1 MKIRNLAFA
10 SVSLLSLTTPAF
22 AQDQGAQSAQS
33 AQASGDSVGSGE
45 IIVTA
50 RRKEESA
57 QDVPLVVNALPAAKL
72 DKLNIR
78 DFKDIATLVP
88 GLTLTPAVDGLAPAA
103 TIRGVNYDVNSAGNN
118 GTIQF
123 YLNDSAI
130 SAGALFQSMYDIG
143 QIEVLRGPQ
152 GTLRGIA
159 APSGSIT
166 VTTRRPDLEQL
177 GGYVT
182 GTVNTIGGVNVNGAV
197 NLPIVKDVLAVRVA
211 GIVSDDE
218 ANRVHSVNAPG
229 IEPYVHSRGE
239 RVSVRF
245 TPIPDLEINGT
256 YQHYLNHTQI
266 FDQVTSSGL
275 LFGTPVVGTSIT
287 GEDRGAVTSA
297 PREVRADYND
307 YNIQVQY
314 KFAGQRL
321 NYVGGWANQYI
332 SSQYRDDAGGAFA
345 GFPGNATADPVA
357 SPNLLN
363 YGQNTQSRS
372 QNQFHELRL
381 SSDERLLGM
390 FDYVIGGMINRSVSP
405 TDLII
410 NTPIFTSAPPSP
422 TNFAAFHRTD
432 VSLRN
437 RSLER
442 SVYGNVTVHL
452 GDATEV
458 SGGLRY
464 IHFNNY
470 STLTLTNNGFSD
482 FHTTVYQASI
492 KHRFNENIMVYA
504 STGSSWRIGA
514 GTNGIILFSS
524 GNLATTDPA
533 LAALN
538 VITPE
543 KSKSYEVGIKT
554 DWLDKRLHLNLT
566 YYHQDFDNYIFFSSP
581 VLFQAFDGNTYS
593 TALSRSGLTTG
604 VPVKVNGVEA
614 EFGFTPSR
622 NFSISGTASYS
633 IGRISNGQ
641 VPCSINPA
649 APPAPPAQIA
659 LCTVNQRSSPAAPFA
674 ASLVSEYSHDI
685 NANLAGFLR
694 GQLTYFGNSLNFP
707 DNPYDNVKGY
717 GLVNLFAGVHGP
729 DDSNWELTA
738 YVKNVF
744 NTYRTLSVYA
754 TPYLAT
760 YGVPT
765 GGGAVV
771 SNYNG
776 ITAATQPREF
786 GVSFRYAFGSR

>member
-10 SVSLLSLTTPAF
+10 SVSLLSLATPAF
-22 AQDQGAQSAQS
+22 AQDHSSQ
-33 AQASGDSVGSGE
+33 SGDSVGSGE

-57 QDVPLVVNALPAAKL
+57 QDVPLVVNAVPAATL
-72 DKLNIR
+72 NKLNIR
-78 DFKDIATLVP
+78 DFKDVATLVP
-88 GLTLTPAVDGLAPAA
+88 GLTLTPAVDGLAPSA

-123 YLNDSAI
+123 YLNDAAI
-130 SAGALFQSMYDIG
+130 GGGALFQSMYDIG

-159 APSGSIT
+159 APSGSVTI
-166 VTTRRPDLEQL
+166 TTRRPDLEEI
-177 GGYVT
+177 GGYVA
-182 GTVNTIGGVNVNGAV
+182 GTVNTIGGVNVNGAA
-197 NLPIVKDVLAVRVA
+197 NLPIIKDVLAVRVA

-218 ANRVHSVNAPG
+218 ANRVHSINAPG

-245 TPIPDLEINGT
+245 TPITDLEINGT

-266 FDQVTSSGL
+266 FDQVVSSGL
-275 LFGTPVVGTSIT
+275 LFGSPVVGTQIAAD
-287 GEDRGAVTSA
+287 DREAVTGA
-297 PREVRADYND
+297 PREVRAEYNQ
-307 YNIQVQY
+307 YNIQAQY
-314 KFAGQRL
+314 KIAGQRL
-321 NYVGGWANQYI
+321 NYVGGWADQHI
-332 SSQYRDDAGGAFA
+332 SSQYRDDTGAAFA
-345 GFPGNATADPVA
+345 GFPGNAAADPIA

-372 QNQFHELRL
+372 NNQFHELRL
-381 SSDERLLGM
+381 SSDERLFGM
-390 FDYVIGGMINRSVSP
+390 LDYVVGGMINRSVSP

-410 NTPIFTSAPPSP
+410 NTPLFLGSPPTP
-422 TNFAAFHRTD
+422 ANFATFFRSNI
-432 VSLRN
+432 SLRN

-442 SVYGNVTVHL
+442 SVYGNATVHL

-492 KHRFNENIMVYA
+492 KHRFNENIMAYA

-514 GTNGIILFSS
+514 GTNGIILASS
-524 GNLATTDPA
+524 GNLVSTDPA

-538 VITPE
+538 VFTPE

-554 DWLDKRLHLNLT
+554 DWLDKRLHLNVT
-566 YYHQDFDNYIFFSSP
+566 YYHQDYSNYIFFSSP
-581 VLFQAFDGNTYS
+581 ILFQAFNGTAYS
-593 TALSRSGLTTG
+593 TSLSRSGLTTG

-614 EFGFTPSR
+614 DFGFTPSR
-622 NFSISGTASYS
+622 NFSVSGTASYS
-633 IGRISNGQ
+633 LGKITNGQ

-659 LCTVNQRSSPAAPFA
+659 LCTVNQRASPAAPFTA
-674 ASLVSEYSHDI
+674 TLQSEYSHDI

-694 GQLTYFGNSLNFP
+694 GQLTYYGKSQNFP
-707 DNPYDNVKGY
+707 ENPYDDVKAY
-717 GLVNLFAGVHGP
+717 GLLNLFAGVHGS
-729 DDSNWELTA
+729 DDSNWEITA
-738 YVKNVF
+738 YVKNLF
-744 NTYRTLSVYA
+744 NVYRTLQVNAS
-754 TPYLAT
+754 PYLAT
-760 YGVPT
+760 YGT
-765 GGGAVV
+765 TAGGGGAVV

-776 ITAATQPREF
+776 INAATPPREF

>member
-22 AQDQGAQSAQS
+22 AQDQTAQG
-33 AQASGDSVGSGE
+33 SGDSVGSGE

-57 QDVPLVVNALPAAKL
+57 QDVPLVVNALPAATL

-78 DFKDIATLVP
+78 DFKDVATLVP
-88 GLTLTPAVDGLAPAA
+88 GLTLTPAVDGLAPSA

-123 YLNDSAI
+123 YLNDAAI
-130 SAGALFQSMYDIG
+130 GGGALFQSMYDIG

-166 VTTRRPDLEQL
+166 VTTRRPDLEEI

-182 GTVNTIGGVNVNGAV
+182 GTVNTIGGINVNGAV
-197 NLPIVKDVLAVRVA
+197 NLPIIKDVLAVRVA

-218 ANRVHSVNAPG
+218 ATRVHSINAPG

-266 FDQVTSSGL
+266 FDQVISSGL
-275 LFGTPVVGTSIT
+275 LFGTPVVGTPIS
-287 GEDRGAVTSA
+287 GEDRGAVTGA

-321 NYVGGWANQYI
+321 NYVGGWANQDI
-332 SSQYRDDAGGAFA
+332 SSQYRDDTGGAFA
-345 GFPGNATADPVA
+345 GFPGNAAADPVA
-357 SPNLLN
+357 TPNLLN

-372 QNQFHELRL
+372 KNQFHELRL
-381 SSDERLLGM
+381 SSDERLFGM

-410 NTPIFTSAPPSP
+410 NTPLFTSATPSP
-422 TNFAAFHRTD
+422 TNQAGFLRSD

-452 GDATEV
+452 GEATEV

-470 STLTLTNNGFSD
+470 STLTLTNNGYSD

-492 KHRFNENIMVYA
+492 KHRFNENIMAYA

-514 GTNGIILFSS
+514 GTNGIILASS
-524 GNLATTDPA
+524 GNLVSTDPA

-538 VITPE
+538 VFTPE

-554 DWLDKRLHLNLT
+554 DWLDKRMHLNVT
-566 YYHQDFDNYIFFSSP
+566 YYHQVYDNYIFFSSP
-581 VLFQAFDGNTYS
+581 ILFQAFNGTSYS

-614 EFGFTPSR
+614 DFGFTPSR
-622 NFSISGTASYS
+622 NFSLSGTASYS
-633 IGRISNGQ
+633 VGRITNGQ
-641 VPCSINPA
+641 VPCNINPA

-659 LCTVNQRSSPAAPFA
+659 LCTVNERASPAAPFSA
-674 ASLVSEYSHDI
+674 TVESEYSHDI
-685 NANLAGFLR
+685 NDNMAGFLR
-694 GQLTYFGNSLNFP
+694 GQFVYYGKSQGYA
-707 DNPYDNVKGY
+707 DNPFDSVNAY
-717 GLVNLFAGVHGP
+717 GLVNLFAGVHGN
-729 DDSNWELTA
+729 DNSNWEITA
-738 YVKNVF
+738 YVKNLF
-744 NTYRTLSVYA
+744 NVYRTLQVYA
-754 TPYLAT
+754 SPWLAT
-760 YGVPT
+760 FGTTT
-765 GGGAVV
+765 GGGGALV

-776 ITAATQPREF
+776 ITATTPQREF

>member
-1 MKIRNLAFA
+1 MPKIRNLAFA
-10 SVSLLSLTTPAF
+10 SVSLLSLATPAF
-22 AQDQGAQSAQS
+22 AQDTQ
-33 AQASGDSVGSGE
+33 GSGE

-57 QDVPLVVNALPAAKL
+57 QDVPLVVNAVPAATL

-78 DFKDIATLVP
+78 DFKDVATLVP
-88 GLTLTPAVDGLAPAA
+88 GLTLTPAIDGIAPSA
-103 TIRGVNYDVNSAGNN
+103 TIRGVNYDVNSSGSN

-123 YLNDSAI
+123 YLNDAAI
-130 SAGALFQSMYDIG
+130 AGGALFQSMYDVG

-159 APSGSIT
+159 SPSGSVT
-166 VTTRRPDLEQL
+166 VTTRKPDLEQI

-182 GTVNTIGGVNVNGAV
+182 GTANTIGGINVNGAA
-197 NLPIVKDVLAVRVA
+197 NLPIIKDVLAVRVA
-211 GIVSDDE
+211 GIVNDDE
-218 ANRVHSVNAPG
+218 ANRVHSINAPG
-229 IEPYVHSRGE
+229 IDPYTHSRGE
-239 RVSVRF
+239 RVSLRL
-245 TPIPDLEINGT
+245 TPIPDLEINGS
-256 YQHYLNHTQI
+256 YQHYLNHIQA
-266 FDQVTSSGL
+266 FDQVVSSGL
-275 LFGTPVVGTSIT
+275 LFGTPVVGTPVTAQS
-287 GEDRGAVTSA
+287 RGAVTGA

-321 NYVGGWANQYI
+321 NYVGGWANQFI
-332 SSQYRDDAGGAFA
+332 SSQYRDDTGGAFA
-345 GFPGNATADPVA
+345 GFPGNAAADPIK

-372 QNQFHELRL
+372 NAEFHELRL
-381 SSDERLLGM
+381 SSDERLFGM
-390 FDYVIGGMINRSVSP
+390 LDYVVGGMINRQRAP

-410 NTPIFTSAPPSP
+410 NTPLFLSSPPTT
-422 TNFAAFHRTD
+422 TNFAAFFPSNI
-432 VSLRN
+432 SLRN
-437 RSLER
+437 RTLER
-442 SVYGNVTVHL
+442 SVYGNVTVHV
-452 GDATEV
+452 GDATEI

-492 KHRFNENIMVYA
+492 KHRFNENVMVYA

-514 GTNGIILFSS
+514 GTNGIILASS
-524 GNLATTDPA
+524 GNLVTTDPA

-538 VITPE
+538 AITPE
-543 KSKSYEVGIKT
+543 KSKSYEAGIKT
-554 DWLDKRLHLNLT
+554 DWLDKRLHLNLA
-566 YYHQDFDNYIFFSSP
+566 YYHQDYDNYIFFSSP
-581 VLFQAFDGNTYS
+581 VLFQAFNGTAYT

-614 EFGFTPSR
+614 DFGFAASR
-622 NFSISGTASYS
+622 NFNISGTASYS
-633 IGRISNGQ
+633 LGRISNGR

-659 LCTVNQRSSPAAPFA
+659 LCTVNQRSSPAAPFSA
-674 ASLVSEYSHDI
+674 TLQSEYSHDI
-685 NANLAGFLR
+685 SASMEGFLR
-694 GQLTYFGNSLNFP
+694 GQLTYFGKSQNFP
-707 DNPYDNVKGY
+707 DNPYDDVKAY
-717 GLVNLFAGVHGP
+717 GLVNLFAGVHGSEY
-729 DDSNWELTA
+729 SNWELSA

-744 NTYRTLSVYA
+744 NTFRTLAVNA
-754 TPYLAT
+754 QPYVAT
-760 YGVPT
+760 YGTVT
-765 GGGAVV
+765 GGGGAVV

-786 GVSFRYAFGSR
+786 GVTFRYAFGSR